1 MGKILVH
8 EENNF
13 YSGNLSGDLLLIY
26 HHCVDSLLHGD
37 YTVAVSLEMTEE
49 NQRGIEKVV
58 EAIIYGCPELF
69 FIEQSVQTSWE
80 GDQLTLEFTNKY
92 PGENIYELWEK
103 LVAELD
109 RISAIVNKFEKTYD
123 KLNRINQY
131 LCARVKPVSSTR
143 GRYGDA
149 YGALILK
156 EARCEGFAKAAKL
169 IMDRCDI
176 QSIIARGEAVSRGH
190 REGHAW
196 IIANCDGTDYHF
208 DFTWNAT
215 RGLHN
220 IPGIDY
226 MFLDDHDIGIEHF
239 PDYDYPRCP
248 DNSKTFWALN
258 NGIIKY
264 HSELSRIKI
273 VAVKN
278 NYIAAAKLTQ
288 KLTKYEVDN
297 EVADWMRNE
306 LSAYSYGSS
315 IDYSYNE
322 ALDLLVFYFIN

>member
-1 MGKILVH
+1 MRISLINQ
-8 EENNF
+8 NNF
-13 YSGNLSGDLLLIY
+13 YSQKLSGDFLRLYNLS
-26 HHCVDSLLHGD
+26 VENLSHGILTTHMAFASGD
-37 YTVAVSLEMTEE
+37 NVQSKLDLV
-49 NQRGIEKVV
+49 ID
-58 EAIIYGCPELF
+58 AIIYGCPELF
-69 FIEQSVQTSWE
+69 FIEQEIQISWA

-92 PGENIYELWEK
+92 PGENVNELWDK
-103 LVAELD
+103 LEAELE
-109 RISAIVNKFEKTYD
+109 RISSIVNKFEKPYD

-169 IMDRCDI
+169 IMDRCGI
-176 QSIIARGEAVSRGH
+176 QSIIARGEAVARGH
-190 REGHAW
+190 SEGHAW

-208 DFTWNAT
+208 DFTWNAV
-215 RGLHN
+215 RGAHS

-264 HSELSRIKI
+264 HSELSRLKI

-278 NYIAAAKLTQ
+278 NYVAVAKLPH

-297 EVADWMRNE
+297 DVAGWMINE
-306 LSAYSYGSS
+306 LSAYSYGTS